1 MESSH
6 KDPITLHVMDLKLKN
21 WPNNF
26 EATDEYLR
34 GLQLQG
40 YKDHTL
46 SYIYCLE
53 ICPALAA
60 INPATSVVRSR

>member
-26 EATDEYLR
+26 EAIDEYLR

-40 YKDHTL
+40 YKDHPL

-53 ICPALAA
+53 ICPTLAA
-60 INPATSVVRSR
+60 IKPTTSVVGSR